1 MLPNYIENSKSFEML
16 TRDMR
21 LRLGE
26 TSPMKPKPYQHDN
39 PITYML
45 SSSSGE
51 DAKGKESEEEEEEAN
66 ATEID
71 DEEKNSD
78 CVQTPKNPNHPD
90 NVETQIMVF
99 GSGHSG
105 YWSLDSKEESQ
116 LEVLKEGPLP
126 EVPGEGT
133 SGSCIAG
140 SGEDSNRKRKHEE
153 IRKGR
158 AFVETKFQKQDGD
171 EVVDGEDDEA
181 TKYFEKEDL
190 EAVKVDEVKDAE
202 KEGTSEAKQ
211 SKTKVQ
217 EIEEK
222 SQDEKQNEVEVVS
235 EKQEP
240 EAQKA
245 QDEQNEDK
253 GIQEQKDKQ
262 KEENEDLKSEDDEE
276 HTKRG
281 TFQESI

>member
-51 DAKGKESEEEEEEAN
+51 DAKGQESEEEEEEAN

-116 LEVLKEGPLP
+116 LEVLKEGPFQRYQGRGLLDHASP
-126 EVPGEGT
+126 AQVRIQTGN
-133 SGSCIAG
+133 A
-140 SGEDSNRKRKHEE
+140 NMRK
-153 IRKGR
+153 
-158 AFVETKFQKQDGD
+158 FV
-171 EVVDGEDDEA
+171 
-181 TKYFEKEDL
+181 
-190 EAVKVDEVKDAE
+190 
-202 KEGTSEAKQ
+202 KEGPLLKQ
-211 SKTKVQ
+211 SSKT
-217 EIEEK
+217 
-222 SQDEKQNEVEVVS
+222 
-235 EKQEP
+235 
-240 EAQKA
+240 
-245 QDEQNEDK
+245 
-253 GIQEQKDKQ
+253 GW
-262 KEENEDLKSEDDEE
+262 
-276 HTKRG
+276 G
-281 TFQESI
+281 